1 MSDTGDT
8 NTSIVQF
15 VDYVSIVLGL
25 IHLFSSCDFVLSKC
39 SVLLLHD
46 VKTCKTKVYI
56 YLQYLCYKLLFKMKR
71 SSIAYK
77 KKF

>member
-1 MSDTGDT
+1 MCLYVMSDIGET

-25 IHLFSSCDFVLSKC
+25 IQFSFCDFVLSKC

-46 VKTCKTKVYI
+46 FKTCKTKVYI
-56 YLQYLCYKLLFKMKR
+56 
-71 SSIAYK
+71 
-77 KKF
+77 